1 MIRET
6 MTRDVEPSATVNA
19 RSVTGAGAGLCAP
32 SVLRALRCS
41 VCGAGFDVVGRSLRC
56 AAGHGF
62 DIAKQGY
69 VNLLHAKV
77 PAGTA
82 DTKEM
87 VAARAAFLDAGHYA
101 PLAAAVARA
110 ASGSARAAPY
120 SARVSPSG
128 GAGSDFQ
135 RREFRDPAALHGL
148 VLDAGAGT
156 GYYLAA
162 TLDAFPDATGLAL
175 DLSAAACRRAARAH
189 PRAAAAVWN
198 TWEPLP
204 LADGCASVVLDVFA
218 PRNAAEFRR
227 VLRADGVLVVVTPT
241 SDHLAELGELTLDV
255 DPEKEQRLAEGLSR
269 HFDRVGAEDVNYPL
283 ELPAAEAR
291 TLIEMGPTAHHLS
304 PGALDALP
312 ETVSVTVS
320 CTVGVYRPRGGA

>member
-1 MIRET
+1 
-6 MTRDVEPSATVNA
+6 MTRDIEPSATVNA
-19 RSVTGAGAGLCAP
+19 PSVTGGVAAP

-41 VCGAGFDVVGRSLRC
+41 VCGAEFAEAGRALRC
-56 AAGHGF
+56 AHGHSF

-82 DTKEM
+82 DTPAM

-101 PLAAAVARA
+101 PLADAVARA
-110 ASGSARAAPY
+110 AEA
-120 SARVSPSG
+120 SARVPRSG
-128 GAGSDFQ
+128 GASPDFQ
-135 RREFRDPAALHGL
+135 RHEFRDLAALPEL

-162 TLDAFPDATGLAL
+162 ALDALPNAAGLAL

-204 LADGCASVVLDVFA
+204 LADGCASVMLNVFA

-227 VLRADGVLVVVTPT
+227 VLRDDGVLVVVTPT
-241 SDHLAELGELTLDV
+241 SSHLAELGELTLAV
-255 DPEKEQRLAEGLSR
+255 DPRKDERLTEGLSR
-269 HFDRVGAEDVNYPL
+269 HFDRVDAEEVNYPL
-283 ELPAAEAR
+283 ELSASETR

-312 ETVSVTVS
+312 DAVRVTVS
-320 CTVGVYRPRGGA
+320 CTVAVYRLRDEAA

>member
-1 MIRET
+1 M
-6 MTRDVEPSATVNA
+6 VNA
-19 RSVTGAGAGLCAP
+19 RSVTGAERVLCAP

-41 VCGAGFDVVGRSLRC
+41 VCGAAFDVAGRSLRC
-56 AAGHGF
+56 ATGHSF

-77 PAGTA
+77 PSGTA
-82 DTKEM
+82 DTTEM

-110 ASGSARAAPY
+110 ASSGALSARVTPY
-120 SARVSPSG
+120 SARVTPYSARVTPSEDASPT
-128 GAGSDFQ
+128 
-135 RREFRDPAALHGL
+135 FRDPAPRSLPGL
-148 VLDAGAGT
+148 VVDAGAGT

-162 TLDAFPDATGLAL
+162 TLDALPDATGLAL

-204 LADGCASVVLDVFA
+204 LANGCVSVVLDVFA

-241 SDHLAELGELTLDV
+241 SSHLAELGEYTLDV
-255 DPEKEQRLAEGLSR
+255 DPAKEQRLAEGLSR
-269 HFDRVGAEDVNYPL
+269 HFDRVGVEDVSYPL
-283 ELPAAEAR
+283 ALSAAEAR

-312 ETVSVTVS
+312 ETVRVTVS
-320 CTVGVYRPRGGA
+320 CTVGTYRPRGEVA

>member
-1 MIRET
+1 M
-6 MTRDVEPSATVNA
+6 
-19 RSVTGAGAGLCAP
+19 P
-32 SVLRALRCS
+32 SVLGALRCS
-41 VCGAGFDVVGRSLRC
+41 VCGSEFDVAGRSLRC
-56 AAGHGF
+56 AHGHGF

-82 DTKEM
+82 DTPAM

-101 PLAAAVARA
+101 PLADAVARA
-110 ASGSARAAPY
+110 
-120 SARVSPSG
+120 SARVAPSSEVSRTLCEVSRTVERG
-128 GAGSDFQ
+128 EAV
-135 RREFRDPAALHGL
+135 EPAATPVSRSLPAL

-162 TLDAFPDATGLAL
+162 TLDVLPDATGLAL

-189 PRAAAAVWN
+189 QRAAAAVWN
-198 TWEPLP
+198 TWASLP

-227 VLRADGVLVVVTPT
+227 VLRTDGVLVVVTPT

-255 DPEKEQRLAEGLSR
+255 DPAKEQRLTTGLSR
-269 HFDRVGAEDVNYPL
+269 HFDRVGGEDVSYPL
-283 ELPAAEAR
+283 ELSAAEAR

-312 ETVSVTVS
+312 DTVRVTVS
-320 CTVGVYRPRGGA
+320 CTVGVYRPRGEA

>member
-1 MIRET
+1 M
-6 MTRDVEPSATVNA
+6 VNA

-32 SVLRALRCS
+32 LVLRALRCS
-41 VCGAGFDVVGRSLRC
+41 VCGAGFDVAGRALRC
-56 AAGHGF
+56 ATGHSF

-77 PAGTA
+77 PSGTA
-82 DTKEM
+82 DTPAM
-87 VAARAAFLDAGHYA
+87 VAARAAFLDAGRYA

-110 ASGSARAAPY
+110 ASAAARVAPY
-120 SARVSPSG
+120 SPRVAPSG
-128 GAGSDFQ
+128 GASPDFQ
-135 RREFRDPAALHGL
+135 GRESRDLGREFRDPVAQPGL

-175 DLSAAACRRAARAH
+175 DLSSAACRRAARAH

-227 VLRADGVLVVVTPT
+227 VLRPDGELVVVTPT
-241 SDHLAELGELTLDV
+241 PDHLAELGEFTLDV
-255 DPEKEQRLAEGLSR
+255 DPAKEHRLAEGLAR
-269 HFDRVGAEDVNYPL
+269 HFERVDAEDVSYPL
-283 ELPAAEAR
+283 ELSAAEAR

-312 ETVSVTVS
+312 STVRVTVS
-320 CTVGVYRPRGGA
+320 CTVGVYRPRGEA

>member
-1 MIRET
+1 M
-6 MTRDVEPSATVNA
+6 VNA

-56 AAGHGF
+56 AAGHSF

-110 ASGSARAAPY
+110 ASDA
-120 SARVSPSG
+120 ARVPRSGAASP
-128 GAGSDFQ
+128 DFQ
-135 RREFRDPAALHGL
+135 RREFRDLAALPGL

-162 TLDAFPDATGLAL
+162 TLDALPDATGLAL
-175 DLSAAACRRAARAH
+175 DLSATACRRAAQAH

-218 PRNAAEFRR
+218 PRNAVEFRR

-255 DPEKEQRLAEGLSR
+255 DPAKEQRLAEGLAR
-269 HFDRVGAEDVNYPL
+269 RFDRLATEGVSYPL
-283 ELPAAEAR
+283 ELSSAEAR

-312 ETVSVTVS
+312 ETVRVTVS
-320 CTVGVYRPRGGA
+320 CTVGVYRPRGEA